1 MTRLGYSLVLP
12 SMTGPNRFP
21 FSPFPTGW
29 YCVAFSSELAVGE
42 VRPVTVFGRE
52 AVLFRSA
59 SGRPALLDAFCPHMG
74 AHLGHGGTVEGES
87 VRCPMHAFRFDAAGE
102 CVATGYG
109 TRPPPRCRGEAFPV
123 VERCGGVFAWCGP
136 GAPSFD
142 VPPHDLEAF
151 SPLRTKTWT
160 GLRSHPQ
167 ETTENS
173 VDLGH
178 LSVVH
183 GYEDVAVIDPLHTDG
198 PYLTTRY
205 RMSRR
210 PLVRG
215 TPTIDARF
223 HIHVWGL
230 GYSFVEVDVP
240 SHGMQTRQYVFATP
254 TDGDTITLRIAMS
267 FRFVSALRRLPA
279 RLLDRLVGPA
289 MIRNYENDVSQDF
302 DIWANKRYVHPPA
315 LAEGD
320 GPVGKY
326 RRWAR
331 QFYPEL
337 AIADAAE

>member
-1 MTRLGYSLVLP
+1 
-12 SMTGPNRFP
+12 MTGSKRFP
-21 FSPFPTGW
+21 FSSFPTGW
-29 YCVAFSSELAVGE
+29 YCVAFSSELARGE
-42 VRPVTVFGRE
+42 VRPLTVFGKE
-52 AVLFRSA
+52 VVLFRTA
-59 SGRPALLDAFCPHMG
+59 SGAPAMLDAFCPHMG
-74 AHLGHGGTVEGES
+74 AHLGHGGTVVGDT
-87 VRCPMHAFRFDAAGE
+87 VRCPMHAFRFGRDGE

-109 TRPPPRCRGEAFPV
+109 TRPPPKCRGEAYAV
-123 VERCGGVFAWCGP
+123 VEKCGGVFAWHGD
-136 GAPSFD
+136 GAPAWDF
-142 VPPHDLEAF
+142 PAHDLEAF
-151 SPLRTKTWT
+151 SPIRTKTWT

-173 VDLGH
+173 VDIGH

-183 GYEDVAVIDPLHTDG
+183 GYEEVATLDPLATDG

-210 PLVRG
+210 PLVPG
-215 TPTIDARF
+215 TPVIDARF

-240 SHGMQTRQYVFATP
+240 SHGMKTRQYVFATP
-254 TDGDTITLRIAMS
+254 NDGDTITLRIGMS
-267 FRFVSALRRLPA
+267 FQFVSALRLVPPK
-279 RLLDRLVGPA
+279 LLDRIVGPA

-302 DIWANKRYVHPPA
+302 DIWTNKRYVHPPA

-331 QFYPEL
+331 QFYPEM
-337 AIADAAE
+337 AAADAAE